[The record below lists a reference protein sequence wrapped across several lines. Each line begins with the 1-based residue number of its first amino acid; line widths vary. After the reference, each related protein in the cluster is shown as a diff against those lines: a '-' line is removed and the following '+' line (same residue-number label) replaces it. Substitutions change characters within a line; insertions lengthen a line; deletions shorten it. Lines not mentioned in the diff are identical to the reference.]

1 MRAIV
6 ALSLALC
13 SSALSAD
20 GSIAGVVEDRI
31 TGRPVAGAEV
41 RLLESGASDT
51 TDEVGRFSLQAN
63 TSVAVRT
70 SLASP
75 RFVPGRGILFSRPV
89 AGRVRMEILDFA
101 GRLVATPC
109 DANLDP
115 GTWSVPLG
123 RLPDGIYL
131 CRIMSAEGTRTLR
144 FVQSETV
151 HSPEVSARRTG
162 EAVLAR
168 LLAASGR
175 LVTTCVGYVPDTTL
189 LDESSDSVAIR
200 LAPSSAGGRVVQP
213 FDAGWLF
220 FKGDAA
226 GVEKPSFAD
235 GNWRKVDVPFDWSIE
250 GPFDRNATTGGYGG
264 FLPGGT
270 GWFRKHFTLP
280 ADMAGKRVFVEFDG
294 IMANSSVW
302 INGTHLGTRPNGY
315 VSIRYDLTESLK
327 LGEIENVLAVK
338 ADNSLQMASRWY
350 AGAGIYRHVRLIVVD
365 PVHFDKWS
373 TFVTTPT
380 TSMARVSTT
389 VVNQGT
395 TTRSISVQ
403 MHFVDPSGTRSGTVN
418 SPVKS
423 IPAGGKADFLLD
435 MPIADARLWSLET
448 PNLYQLV
455 ATVKDGGASLDEEST
470 TFGVRTIRYDPE
482 TGFFL
487 NGKSVKMK
495 GVCLHHDLG
504 GLGAA
509 TPLRAWQ
516 RRLAVL
522 KSIGV
527 NAIRTS
533 HNPFDPAVLD
543 LMDRMG
549 FLVMDEFFDVWVGH
563 KYGMNGDYATY
574 FKQWYQTDLTD
585 IVKRDRNHPGIV
597 IYSIGNEI
605 RDALSTRL
613 PYTKTMIAQCH
624 SLDSTRPVTQ
634 ALFRPKD
641 AGDYPGSGGTIQLF
655 DVFGVNYRNAELLEA
670 ITTASPR
677 KPGIST
683 EMGMNPSVWTS
694 FYAKTPQVVGEFIWT
709 GAEYLGEADGA
720 WPTVVGT
727 DGSGTIFGLVD
738 RTSEIKDI
746 GYSYAAVW
754 ASKVPVKPKTSTM
767 TAAKLVLTVDHPS
780 IKTDFDD
787 IAYVRASFVDANG
800 NQVSTA
806 SGEVTFSVDG
816 SAGGIVAVDNADPA
830 SSESFRG
837 STRKAYK
844 GACYAMVR
852 MRSSGSITI
861 VATAGT
867 LKSAPVTVTGT
878 QGAFAP
884 CAGTCD

>member
-1 MRAIV
+1 MRNIAT
-6 ALSLALC
+6 LLLALC
-13 SSALSAD
+13 STVLPAD
-20 GSIAGVVEDRI
+20 GSIAGVVEDRF
-31 TGRPVAGAEV
+31 TARPVAGAVV
-41 RLLESGASDT
+41 RLLETGASDT
-51 TDEVGRFSLQAN
+51 TDGAGRFSLQGN
-63 TSVAVRT
+63 TSVAARVA
-70 SLASP
+70 SSSP
-75 RFVPGRGILFSRPV
+75 RFVPGRGIQFSSSV

-123 RLPDGIYL
+123 GLSDGIYL
-131 CRIMSAEGTRTLR
+131 CRIVSAEGTRTLR
-144 FVQSETV
+144 FVQSENV
-151 HSPEVSARRTG
+151 RSVGMYARKIPD
-162 EAVLAR
+162 AAPAR
-168 LLAASGR
+168 SLAASGR
-175 LVTTCVGYVPDTTL
+175 LVTTCDGYAPDTTL
-189 LDESSDSVAIR
+189 LDGTNDSVEIR
-200 LAPSSAGGRVVQP
+200 LAPFSASGRVVQP
-213 FDAGWLF
+213 FDADWLF

-226 GVEKPSFAD
+226 GAEKASFAD
-235 GNWRKVDVPFDWSIE
+235 GGWRRIDVPFDWSIE
-250 GPFDRNATTGGYGG
+250 GPYDRNAATGGYGG
-264 FLPGGT
+264 FLPGGI
-270 GWFRKHFTLP
+270 GWFRKHFPLP
-280 ADMAGKRVFVEFDG
+280 ADMADKRVFIEFDG
-294 IMANSSVW
+294 IMANSTTWV
-302 INGTHLGTRPNGY
+302 NGTLVGTRPNGY
-315 VSIRYDLTESLK
+315 VSIRH
-327 LGEIENVLAVK
+327 EITDAVEFGSAGNVIAVK

-365 PVHFDKWS
+365 PVHFDKWA

-380 TSMARVSTT
+380 TSTARVSTS
-389 VVNQGT
+389 VVNQGK
-395 TTRSISVQ
+395 TTRDISVQ
-403 MHFVDPSGTRSGTVN
+403 MLLVDPSGAKSTAVTS
-418 SPVKS
+418 SVKS
-423 IPAGGKADFLLD
+423 IPAGGKADFLLEL
-435 MPIADARLWSLET
+435 PIADAKLWSLET

-455 ATVKDGGASLDEEST
+455 ATVKEGGASLDEENT
-470 TFGVRTIRYDPE
+470 TFGVRTIRYDPA

-487 NGKSVKMK
+487 NGKNVKMK

-549 FLVMDEFFDVWVGH
+549 FLVMDEFFDVWAGH
-563 KYGMNGDYATY
+563 KYGMGGDYATY

-613 PYTKTMIAQCH
+613 PYTKTMIALCH

-641 AGDYPGSGGTIQLF
+641 AGDYPGSGGTIGLL
-655 DVFGVNYRNAELLEA
+655 DVFGVNYRNTELLEA
-670 ITTASPR
+670 ITTANPR
-677 KPGIST
+677 KSGIST

-727 DGSGTIFGLVD
+727 DASGTIFGLVD

-754 ASKVPVKPKTSTM
+754 ANKVPAKPKTST
-767 TAAKLVLTVDHPS
+767 AAATRLVLSVDHPS
-780 IKTDFDD
+780 IKADFDD
-787 IAYVRASFVDANG
+787 IAYVRATFVDANG
-800 NQVSTA
+800 SQVSTA
-806 SGEVTFSVDG
+806 NDAVAFSVDG
-816 SAGGIVAVDNADPA
+816 SAGSIVAVDNADPA
-830 SSESFRG
+830 SAESFRG
-837 STRKAYK
+837 STRKAFK
-844 GACYAMVR
+844 GVCYAMVR
-852 MRSSGSITI
+852 MRSAGSIT
-861 VATAGT
+861 VAATAGN
-867 LKSAPVTVTGT
+867 LKSSSVTITGT
-878 QGAFAP
+878 AGPFVP
-884 CAGTCD
+884 CSGTCD